1 MTRLKEEWV
10 ISIGQEIQRYEK
22 ELRDKTGMGLL
33 DLALFVQ
40 DRNREDSIE
49 KLKDVKVA
57 VVPVT
62 AGAGIIGNF
71 SQSVAGILRAMGA
84 EAFVTDRTDVSG
96 IREAGQRGASILF
109 MADDEA
115 YIAFHTKTGVVA
127 DNNEATAAGFV
138 AVLERMSGSL
148 KDQDVLVLGYG
159 TVGTIAADLL
169 LLKGARV
176 TVYEKEEEARMRVES
191 KGLMTLKCGEGIRSF
206 DRILD
211 ATSEGGWI
219 HPGQLSD
226 KVCMASF
233 GVPLSLDPEAAAM
246 YRERVLYDYLEIG
259 TAVML
264 GKVL

>member
-10 ISIGQEIQRYEK
+10 ISIGQEIDIYEK

-49 KLKDVKVA
+49 KLKGAQVA

-62 AGAGIIGNF
+62 AGAGVIGNF

-84 EAFVTDRTDVSG
+84 DVFVTDQTDVAG
-96 IREAGQRGASILF
+96 IREAAQRGASILF
-109 MADDEA
+109 MADDDA
-115 YIAFHTKTGVVA
+115 YIALNRRTGAFA
-127 DNNEATAAGFV
+127 DNNKATAAGFV
-138 AVLERMSGSL
+138 TVLEQMSGGL
-148 KDQDVLVLGYG
+148 QNQEVLVMGYG
-159 TVGTIAADLL
+159 TVGAMVAGILRD
-169 LLKGARV
+169 KGARV
-176 TVYEKEEEARMRVES
+176 TVFDKGEDARARAES
-191 KGLMTLKCGEGIRSF
+191 EGLMTFASA
-206 DRILD
+206 DRIQSYNHILD

-226 KVCMASF
+226 TVWMASL
-233 GVPLSLDPEAAAM
+233 GVPLSLDSEAAEM
-246 YRERVLYDYLEIG
+246 YKERVVYDYLEIG

-264 GKVL
+264 GRVL

>member
-10 ISIGQEIQRYEK
+10 VSIEQEIDLYEK
-22 ELRDKTGMGLL
+22 ELQDKVGMGLL
-33 DLALFVQ
+33 DLALFVN
-40 DRNREDSIE
+40 DRDRQDSIE
-49 KLKDVKVA
+49 KLKDVRVA
-57 VVPVT
+57 IVPVT
-62 AGAGIIGNF
+62 AGAGVIGNF
-71 SQSVAGILRAMGA
+71 CQSVAGILRAMGA

-115 YIAFHTKTGVVA
+115 YIALHTKTGVVA

-138 AVLERMSGSL
+138 TVLERMSGSL
-148 KDQDVLVLGYG
+148 KDQEVLVLGYG
-159 TVGTIAADLL
+159 TVGAIVTDLL

-176 TVYEKEEEARMRVES
+176 TVYEKEEKARMRAES
-191 KGLMTLKCGEGIRSF
+191 KGVMPLKSKDEIESF

-226 KVCMASF
+226 KAWMASF
-233 GVPLSLDPEAAAM
+233 GVPLSLDQEAEAL
-246 YRERVLYDYLEIG
+246 YGERVLYDYLEIG
-259 TAVML
+259 TAVMM

>member
-10 ISIGQEIQRYEK
+10 ISIGQEIDLYEK

-49 KLKDVKVA
+49 KLKGAQVA

-62 AGAGIIGNF
+62 AGAGVIGNF

-84 EAFVTDRTDVSG
+84 DAFVTDQTDVAG
-96 IREAGQRGASILF
+96 IREAAQRGASILF

-115 YIAFHTKTGVVA
+115 YIALNRRTGAFA
-127 DNNEATAAGFV
+127 DNNEATASGFV
-138 AVLERMSGSL
+138 TVLERMSGSL
-148 KDQDVLVLGYG
+148 KDQEVLVLGYG
-159 TVGTIAADLL
+159 TVGTIAVDLL

-176 TVYEKEEEARMRVES
+176 TVFEKEEEARRRAES
-191 KGLMTLKCGEGIRSF
+191 KGLMTLKSGDEIRSF

-219 HPGQLSD
+219 HPGQLPD
-226 KVCMASF
+226 KVWIASF
-233 GVPLSLDPEAAAM
+233 GVPLSLDQEAAAL

-264 GKVL
+264 GMVL